1 MLRVIPVD
9 FVNIVP
15 KFQGD
20 RTTLSLFLRK
30 CEYIIKSFRGGD
42 GNVAQ
47 NTYLMHVLTSR
58 LTGQA
63 AALRSERED
72 VITWLELKNLLI
84 QHFGDPRS
92 EECIAIELEG
102 LKIRQNESFLEF
114 CNRIQSARSNL
125 IAKVNA
131 LTDTNLKESKVLIY
145 NHMTLN
151 VFLYNLPEDLVR
163 IVRLKSP
170 KTLEDALTVVLEEV
184 NFRNQYNS
192 KNKNKDAKPAD
203 TFRKPFTTNSF
214 QFGMRPQQSPSH
226 TPQGFKVPFN
236 TPQQQSNQR
245 NPMNKPNFPQ
255 FGTNVGYRPNLF
267 QYNNSATRNPQF
279 GYR

>member
-1 MLRVIPVD
+1 
-9 FVNIVP
+9 
-15 KFQGD
+15 
-20 RTTLSLFLRK
+20 
-30 CEYIIKSFRGGD
+30 
-42 GNVAQ
+42 
-47 NTYLMHVLTSR
+47 
-58 LTGQA
+58 
-63 AALRSERED
+63 
-72 VITWLELKNLLI
+72 
-84 QHFGDPRS
+84 
-92 EECIAIELEG
+92 
-102 LKIRQNESFLEF
+102 
-114 CNRIQSARSNL
+114 
-125 IAKVNA
+125 
-131 LTDTNLKESKVLIY
+131 
-145 NHMTLN
+145 MTLN

-170 KTLEDALTVVLEEV
+170 KTLEDALTVVLEEI

-192 KNKNKDAKPAD
+192 KNKNKDAKSAD

-267 QYNNSATRNPQF
+267 QNNNSANPQF
-279 GYR
+279 GYRPNLSQNNNQTNPQFGYRPNLFQNKYQNNPQKPENTDVSMRTARNHNLEVYQNNNEIQPAWYEEYEYVERDESENECVEERIDNQENSEGKEPPSEEIENFHIMASPIMKPK